1 MRRIKKYQQGGMSN
15 FLDTL
20 NNNAGSVLGGAA
32 NLFQQYQQ
40 IEDSKYRSKSDS
52 RKATATN
59 IMKGAATGAAVGSA
73 FGPVGTAVGAVVGS
87 IPGIVGTKSS
97 VAKNG
102 YYADPDIQ
110 YGTGILGGKTRR
122 AAEREY
128 NERMREV
135 TGNRASAVTG
145 VYNQALWNSEFD
157 AENQLFAANGGNI
170 SDLAWVDDGEV
181 LMTPDESIY
190 KVPERNQPE
199 DNNLVSIPEGTKI
212 LSDKLKVPGTKETF
226 ASMAKKLQ
234 SKKSKYNDKYS
245 QGSAEANAIND
256 KLVFDT
262 LFGIQESM
270 KNGKKEYKKGIQEF
284 QGGGT
289 SGDEYELGD
298 RTGNY
303 GLDLLL
309 LGGEGL
315 GRITPNI
322 ISAVSPVP
330 LGINQGAIAYSIGK
344 KYGQPQ
350 SEYDTSA
357 DINNNPV
364 STPSSRTNRSR
375 MDQLLLDEA
384 EGKGKRSGT
393 AGDVLGAVENIPPTI
408 LPNDKYDPDPH
419 GLADAI
425 RKNREKQGL
434 PTRPAGSTSVNSTAR
449 YISPTRGFM
458 SGENLNNWGFS
469 YSNPLWTSSER
480 DKYSQYVD
488 NGGGYVS
495 DSAGQVYTPRYN
507 YGRNLDFDMSGLD
520 RYNYLFELPA
530 TAFATRATG
539 STSRR
544 GGGSVGPGGA
554 SKTKAVEPEKLVMK
568 DVELKPA
575 SVAVPQSELP
585 TSLPSVPVTYNAP
598 SSKTRP
604 NVDWLSLATDI
615 TSMFPVLSNLD
626 AKPEVFQPI
635 FNPYASAALDL
646 LGSRRY
652 DVTPTLNAI
661 RKGTAS
667 NNYAMS
673 QYNTNTGA
681 NLAYR
686 LQNAIK
692 ANNAIAGAYADAAIQ
707 NNQYA
712 ADYANALNSFG
723 QQRVQAM
730 NTAIDQNAR
739 SRAQAR
745 NIRRAGLSQLSN
757 YMQNKLLMR
766 NQRAA
771 DEAMLDIY
779 EPLLN
784 AAFTPETYSKL
795 FQQLRGSR

>member
-15 FLDTL
+15 FLDNL
-20 NNNAGSVLGGAA
+20 SNNAGSILGGAA
-32 NLFQQYQQ
+32 DLFQQYQQ
-40 IEDSKYRSKSDS
+40 INNSEYSTKSDAN
-52 RKATATN
+52 KATAMN
-59 IMKGAATGAAVGSA
+59 VMKGASTGATVGSM
-73 FGPVGTAVGAVVGS
+73 FGPVGTVVGAVVGS
-87 IPGIVGTKSS
+87 IPGIVGNKSS

-102 YYADPDIQ
+102 YYADPDMQ
-110 YGTGILGGKTRR
+110 YGTGILGGKTRG
-122 AAEREY
+122 AAKREY
-128 NERMREV
+128 DERMREV
-135 TGNRASAVTG
+135 AGNRASAITG
-145 VYNQALWNSEFD
+145 AYNQALWNSEFD
-157 AENQLFAANGGNI
+157 AENQLFAAAGGNI

-181 LMTPDESIY
+181 LMTPDQSVYNI
-190 KVPERNQPE
+190 PEKNQPE
-199 DNNLVSIPEGTKI
+199 DSNLVNIPEGTRI

-226 ASMAKKLQ
+226 ADMAKKLQ
-234 SKKSKYNDKYS
+234 SKKGKYNDKYA

-256 KLVFDT
+256 KIVFDT
-262 LFGIQESM
+262 LFDMQESM
-270 KNGKKEYKKGIQEF
+270 KNGKKEYKKGLQEF

-289 SGDEYELGD
+289 SGDDYELGD
-298 RTGNY
+298 STGNSRR
-303 GLDLLL
+303 DV
-309 LGGEGL
+309 EKS
-315 GRITPNI
+315 IPSNNATTQ
-322 ISAVSPVP
+322 ISTTK
-330 LGINQGAIAYSIGK
+330 GF
-344 KYGQPQ
+344 
-350 SEYDTSA
+350 TS
-357 DINNNPV
+357 
-364 STPSSRTNRSR
+364 
-375 MDQLLLDEA
+375 
-384 EGKGKRSGT
+384 
-393 AGDVLGAVENIPPTI
+393 GD
-408 LPNDKYDPDPH
+408 
-419 GLADAI
+419 
-425 RKNREKQGL
+425 
-434 PTRPAGSTSVNSTAR
+434 
-449 YISPTRGFM
+449 
-458 SGENLNNWGFS
+458 NLNNWGFS

-480 DKYSQYVD
+480 DRYSQYVD

-495 DSAGQVYTPRYN
+495 DSEGQVYTPRYD
-507 YGRNLDFDMSGLD
+507 YGRNLDFDTSALD

-530 TAFATRATG
+530 AAFATRTAG

-544 GGGSVGPGGA
+544 GGGSAGPGSS
-554 SKTKAVEPEKLVMK
+554 SKAKAVEPEKLVMK

-575 SVAVPQSELP
+575 GVAVPQSELP

-604 NVDWLSLATDI
+604 NIDWLSLATDI

-635 FNPYASAALDL
+635 FNPYSSVALAL

-652 DVTPTLNAI
+652 DVQPTLNAI

-692 ANNAIAGAYADAAIQ
+692 ANNAISGAYADAVIQ

-766 NQRAA
+766 NQREA
-771 DEAMLDIY
+771 DAAMLDIY

-795 FQQLRGSR
+795 FQQLSSGR

>member
-15 FLDTL
+15 FLDNL
-20 NNNAGSVLGGAA
+20 SNNAGAILGGAA

-40 IEDSKYRSKSDS
+40 INNSEYSTKSDAG
-52 RKATATN
+52 KATAMN
-59 IMKGAATGAAVGSA
+59 VMKGAATGASVGSMIA
-73 FGPVGTAVGAVVGS
+73 PGIGTAVGAVIGS
-87 IPGIVGTKSS
+87 IPGIVGNKSS

-102 YYADPDIQ
+102 YYADPDMQ
-110 YGTGILGGKTRR
+110 YGTGILGSKTRR
-122 AAEREY
+122 AAKREY
-128 NERMREV
+128 DERMREV
-135 TGNRASAVTG
+135 AGNRASAITG
-145 VYNQALWNSEFD
+145 AYNQALWNSEFD
-157 AENQLFAANGGNI
+157 AENQLFAATGGNI

-181 LMTPDESIY
+181 LMTPDQSVY
-190 KVPERNQPE
+190 NVPERNQPE
-199 DNNLVSIPEGTKI
+199 DSNLVNIPEGTRI

-226 ASMAKKLQ
+226 ADMAKKLQ
-234 SKKSKYNDKYS
+234 SKKGKYNDKYA

-256 KLVFDT
+256 KIVFDT
-262 LFGIQESM
+262 LFDMQESM
-270 KNGKKEYKKGIQEF
+270 KNGKKEYKKGLQEF

-289 SGDEYELGD
+289 SGDDYELGD
-298 RTGNY
+298 STGNY

-309 LGGEGL
+309 ALGNLIKGDMPRADLSKPYKQPPIQIDL
-315 GRITPNI
+315 GKINTTTRSN
-322 ISAVSPVP
+322 VS
-330 LGINQGAIAYSIGK
+330 QK
-344 KYGQPQ
+344 
-350 SEYDTSA
+350 SA
-357 DINNNPV
+357 D
-364 STPSSRTNRSR
+364 PSDNQSDTMDRSR
-375 MDQLLLDEA
+375 MDQYLLDKA
-384 EGKGKRSGT
+384 EGKR
-393 AGDVLGAVENIPPTI
+393 
-408 LPNDKYDPDPH
+408 
-419 GLADAI
+419 
-425 RKNREKQGL
+425 
-434 PTRPAGSTSVNSTAR
+434 TSVFDIPRASLTEPYPGLLFGERREFNPDKISGMPRANITRRDVEKSIPSNNTTTQIST
-449 YISPTRGFM
+449 TKGFT
-458 SGENLNNWGFS
+458 SGDNLNNWGFS

-480 DKYSQYVD
+480 DRYSQYVD

-495 DSAGQVYTPRYN
+495 DSEGQVYTPRYN
-507 YGRNLDFDMSGLD
+507 YGRNLDFDTSALD

-530 TAFATRATG
+530 AAFATRATG

-544 GGGSVGPGGA
+544 GGGSAGPGSS
-554 SKTKAVEPEKLVMK
+554 SKAKAVEPEELVMK

-575 SVAVPQSELP
+575 GVAVPQSELP

-598 SSKTRP
+598 SSRTRP
-604 NVDWLSLATDI
+604 NIDWLSLATDI

-635 FNPYASAALDL
+635 FNPYSSAALAL

-652 DVTPTLNAI
+652 DIQPTLNAI

-692 ANNAIAGAYADAAIQ
+692 ANNAISGAYADAAIQ

-766 NQRAA
+766 NQRKA
-771 DEAMLDIY
+771 DAAMLDIY

-795 FQQLRGSR
+795 FQQLSSGR

>member
-15 FLDTL
+15 FLDTI
-20 NNNAGSVLGGAA
+20 NTNAGAILGGAA
-32 NLFQQYQQ
+32 DLFRQYQQ
-40 IEDSKYRSKSDS
+40 INNSEYSTKSAAN
-52 RKATATN
+52 KATAMN
-59 IMKGAATGAAVGSA
+59 VMKGAATGASVGSMIA
-73 FGPVGTAVGAVVGS
+73 PGIGTAVGAVVGA
-87 IPGIVGTKSS
+87 IPGIVGNKSS

-102 YYADPDIQ
+102 YYADPDMQ
-110 YGTGILGGKTRR
+110 YGTGILGSKTRG
-122 AAEREY
+122 AAKREY
-128 NERMREV
+128 DERMREV
-135 TGNRASAVTG
+135 AGNRASAVTG
-145 VYNQALWNSEFD
+145 AYNQALWNNEFD
-157 AENQLFAANGGNI
+157 AENQLFAATGGNI

-181 LMTPDESIY
+181 LMTPDQSVYNI
-190 KVPERNQPE
+190 PEKNQPE
-199 DNNLVSIPEGTKI
+199 DSNLVNIPEGTRI

-234 SKKSKYNDKYS
+234 SKKGKYNDKYS

-256 KLVFDT
+256 KIVFDT
-262 LFGIQESM
+262 LFDMQESM

-289 SGDEYELGD
+289 SGDVPRVGKLLPTTISFSPLPPIIKHGLLGYLLGVELGLT
-298 RTGNY
+298 R
-303 GLDLLL
+303 
-309 LGGEGL
+309 
-315 GRITPNI
+315 P
-322 ISAVSPVP
+322 
-330 LGINQGAIAYSIGK
+330 
-344 KYGQPQ
+344 
-350 SEYDTSA
+350 EYNTSA
-357 DINNNPV
+357 DVEDNPV
-364 STPSSRTNRSR
+364 STQSSRTNRSR
-375 MDQLLLDEA
+375 MDQLLLNEA
-384 EGKGKRSGT
+384 DGKRKRSGT
-393 AGDVLGAVENIPPTI
+393 AGDVSGAVENIPPLI
-408 LPNDKYDPDPH
+408 LSNDKYDPDPH
-419 GLADAI
+419 GLADAL

-434 PTRPAGSTSVNSTAR
+434 STRTTGSTSNNQASR
-449 YISPTRGFM
+449 YVSPARGFT
-458 SGENLNNWGFS
+458 SGDNLSNWGFT

-480 DKYSQYVD
+480 DRYSQYVD

-507 YGRNLDFDMSGLD
+507 YGRNLDFDTSALD

-530 TAFATRATG
+530 AAFATRTAG
-539 STSRR
+539 STSGR
-544 GGGSVGPGGA
+544 GGGSAGPGSS
-554 SKTKAVEPEKLVMK
+554 SKAKAVEPEKLVMK

-575 SVAVPQSELP
+575 GVAVPQSELP

-598 SSKTRP
+598 STRSVP
-604 NVDWLSLATDI
+604 NIDWLSLATDI
-615 TSMFPVLSNLD
+615 TSMFPALSNLD

-646 LGSRRY
+646 LGRRRY

-766 NQRAA
+766 NQREA
-771 DEAMLDIY
+771 DKAMLDIY

-795 FQQLRGSR
+795 FQQLSSGR

>member
-15 FLDTL
+15 FLDNL
-20 NNNAGSVLGGAA
+20 SNNAGAILGGAA
-32 NLFQQYQQ
+32 DLFQQYQQ
-40 IEDSKYRSKSDS
+40 INNSEYSTKSDAG
-52 RKATATN
+52 KATAMN
-59 IMKGAATGAAVGSA
+59 VMKGTATGASVGSMIA
-73 FGPVGTAVGAVVGS
+73 PGIGTAVGAVIGS
-87 IPGIVGTKSS
+87 IPGIVGNKSS

-102 YYADPDIQ
+102 FYADPDMQ
-110 YGTGILGGKTRR
+110 YGTGILGSKTRR
-122 AAEREY
+122 AAKREY
-128 NERMREV
+128 DERMREV
-135 TGNRASAVTG
+135 AGNRASAITG
-145 VYNQALWNSEFD
+145 AYNQALWNNEFD
-157 AENQLFAANGGNI
+157 AENQLFAATGGNI

-181 LMTPDESIY
+181 LMTPDQSVYNI
-190 KVPERNQPE
+190 PEKNQPE
-199 DNNLVSIPEGTKI
+199 DSNLVNIPEGTRI

-226 ASMAKKLQ
+226 ANMAKKLQ
-234 SKKSKYNDKYS
+234 SKKGKYNDKYA

-256 KLVFDT
+256 KIVFDT
-262 LFGIQESM
+262 LFDMQESM
-270 KNGKKEYKKGIQEF
+270 KNSKKEYKKGLQEF

-289 SGDEYELGD
+289 SGDDYELGD

-309 LGGEGL
+309 SAGEGL

-322 ISAVSPVP
+322 IS
-330 LGINQGAIAYSIGK
+330 
-344 KYGQPQ
+344 
-350 SEYDTSA
+350 
-357 DINNNPV
+357 
-364 STPSSRTNRSR
+364 
-375 MDQLLLDEA
+375 MDQYLLDKA
-384 EGKGKRSGT
+384 EGKGVRSGKS
-393 AGDVLGAVENIPPTI
+393 GDVLGAVENIPPTI
-408 LPNDKYDPDPH
+408 LSNDKYDPDPH
-419 GLADAI
+419 GLADAL
-425 RKNREKQGL
+425 RKNRERQGL
-434 PTRPAGSTSVNSTAR
+434 STRTTGSASVNPSTSYT
-449 YISPTRGFM
+449 YPTRGFT
-458 SGENLNNWGFS
+458 SGDNLSNWGFS

-507 YGRNLDFDMSGLD
+507 YGRNLDFDTSALD

-530 TAFATRATG
+530 AAFATRTTG

-544 GGGSVGPGGA
+544 GGGSAGPSGA
-554 SKTKAVEPEKLVMK
+554 PKAKAVEPEKLVMK

-575 SVAVPQSELP
+575 GVAVPQSELP

-604 NVDWLSLATDI
+604 NIDWLSLATDI
-615 TSMFPVLSNLD
+615 TSMFPVLSNLN
-626 AKPEVFQPI
+626 AKPEEFQPI
-635 FNPYASAALDL
+635 FNPYSSAALAL

-652 DVTPTLNAI
+652 DVQPTLNAI

-692 ANNAIAGAYADAAIQ
+692 ANNAISGAYADAAIQ

-730 NTAIDQNAR
+730 NTVIDQNAR

-766 NQRAA
+766 NQREA
-771 DEAMLDIY
+771 DAAMLDIY

-795 FQQLRGSR
+795 FQQLSSGR

>member
-15 FLDTL
+15 FLDNL
-20 NNNAGSVLGGAA
+20 SNNAGSILGVAA
-32 NLFQQYQQ
+32 DLFQQYQQ
-40 IEDSKYRSKSDS
+40 INNAEYGTKSS
-52 RKATATN
+52 ANKATAMN
-59 IMKGAATGAAVGSA
+59 VMKGAATGASVGSMIA
-73 FGPVGTAVGAVVGS
+73 PGIGTAVGAVIGS
-87 IPGIVGTKSS
+87 IPGIVGNKSS

-102 YYADPDIQ
+102 YYANPELQ
-110 YGTGILGGKTRR
+110 YGTGILGSKTRG
-122 AAEREY
+122 AAKREY
-128 NERMREV
+128 DERMREV
-135 TGNRASAVTG
+135 AGNRASAVTG
-145 VYNQALWNSEFD
+145 AYNQALWNSEFD

-181 LMTPDESIY
+181 LMTPDDSIY

-256 KLVFDT
+256 KIVFDT
-262 LFGIQESM
+262 LFDMQESM

-289 SGDEYELGD
+289 SGDDYELGD
-298 RTGNY
+298 KTGNY

-309 LGGEGL
+309 ALGDLIKGDMP
-315 GRITPNI
+315 R
-322 ISAVSPVP
+322 
-330 LGINQGAIAYSIGK
+330 
-344 KYGQPQ
+344 
-350 SEYDTSA
+350 A
-357 DINNNPV
+357 DIYQPHKASPISIDLSKV
-364 STPSSRTNRSR
+364 SNAQKSTTLPETRSSSSSQQIQSKSGNKSR
-375 MDQLLLDEA
+375 MDQYLLDEA
-384 EGKGKRSGT
+384 EGKRTSVFDIPRASLTEPYPGLSFGKRREFNFDKISNMPRANVT
-393 AGDVLGAVENIPPTI
+393 SRDVEEPIPSNNATT
-408 LPNDKYDPDPH
+408 
-419 GLADAI
+419 
-425 RKNREKQGL
+425 Q
-434 PTRPAGSTSVNSTAR
+434 
-449 YISPTRGFM
+449 ISPTKGFT
-458 SGENLNNWGFS
+458 SGDNLGNWGFS

-507 YGRNLDFDMSGLD
+507 YGRNLDFDTSALD

-530 TAFATRATG
+530 TAFATRTAG
-539 STSRR
+539 SSSRR
-544 GGGSVGPGGA
+544 GGGSAGPGGA
-554 SKTKAVEPEKLVMK
+554 SKAKVVEPEKLVMK

-575 SVAVPQSELP
+575 GVAVPQSELP

-598 SSKTRP
+598 STRSLP

-766 NQRAA
+766 NQREA
-771 DEAMLDIY
+771 DKAMLDIY

>member
-1 MRRIKKYQQGGMSN
+1 MRRIKKYQKGGMSN
-15 FLDTL
+15 FLDNL
-20 NNNAGSVLGGAA
+20 SSNAGAILGGAA
-32 NLFQQYQQ
+32 DLFQQYQQ
-40 IEDSKYRSKSDS
+40 INNTEYSTKSTAN
-52 RKATATN
+52 KATAMN
-59 IMKGAATGAAVGSA
+59 VMKGAATGASVGSMIA
-73 FGPVGTAVGAVVGS
+73 PGIGTAVGAVIGS
-87 IPGIVGTKSS
+87 IPGIVGNKSS

-102 YYADPDIQ
+102 FYADPELQ
-110 YGTGILGGKTRR
+110 YGTGILGSKTRG
-122 AAEREY
+122 AAKREY
-128 NERMREV
+128 DERMREV
-135 TGNRASAVTG
+135 AGNRASAVTG
-145 VYNQALWNSEFD
+145 AYNQALWNSEFD

-190 KVPERNQPE
+190 KVPERHQPE
-199 DNNLVSIPEGTKI
+199 DNNLVNIPEGTKI

-234 SKKSKYNDKYS
+234 SKKGKYNDKYA

-256 KLVFDT
+256 KIVFDT
-262 LFGIQESM
+262 LFDMQESM

-289 SGDEYELGD
+289 SGDDYELGD
-298 RTGNY
+298 KTGNY

-309 LGGEGL
+309 ALDNLIKGDMPRADLSKPYEQPPIQIDLGKIKNVQ
-315 GRITPNI
+315 RSN
-322 ISAVSPVP
+322 VS
-330 LGINQGAIAYSIGK
+330 Q
-344 KYGQPQ
+344 
-350 SEYDTSA
+350 ESA
-357 DINNNPV
+357 DY
-364 STPSSRTNRSR
+364 SDKLSDTANRSR
-375 MDQLLLDEA
+375 MDQYLLNKS
-384 EGKGKRSGT
+384 KGR
-393 AGDVLGAVENIPPTI
+393 
-408 LPNDKYDPDPH
+408 
-419 GLADAI
+419 
-425 RKNREKQGL
+425 R
-434 PTRPAGSTSVNSTAR
+434 TSVFDIPRASLTEPYPGLSFGERGEFNPDRIFNMPRANVTRRDVEKSIPSSNTPTQ
-449 YISPTRGFM
+449 ISATRGFT
-458 SGENLNNWGFS
+458 SGDNLSNWGFS

-480 DKYSQYVD
+480 DRYSQYVD

-507 YGRNLDFDMSGLD
+507 YGRNLDFDTSALD

-530 TAFATRATG
+530 AAFATRPTG

-544 GGGSVGPGGA
+544 GGGSAGPGSSFKA
-554 SKTKAVEPEKLVMK
+554 KTVEPEKLVMK

-575 SVAVPQSELP
+575 GVSVPQSELP

-598 SSKTRP
+598 SSRTRP

-615 TSMFPVLSNLD
+615 TSMLPVLSNLD

-766 NQRAA
+766 NQREA
-771 DEAMLDIY
+771 DAAMLDIY